1 MTRLIIGSI
10 LGNYPFTRG
19 PRIAVWHVPSPI
31 KLGES
36 ITATVGF
43 ASRRRQESSVSSEA
57 TPFTIGVASQSVN
70 TIV

>member
-10 LGNYPFTRG
+10 LGNYPFTSG

-43 ASRRRQESSVSSEA
+43 ASLPQTGEFSIKRGYTLYDWCR
-57 TPFTIGVASQSVN
+57 
-70 TIV
+70 